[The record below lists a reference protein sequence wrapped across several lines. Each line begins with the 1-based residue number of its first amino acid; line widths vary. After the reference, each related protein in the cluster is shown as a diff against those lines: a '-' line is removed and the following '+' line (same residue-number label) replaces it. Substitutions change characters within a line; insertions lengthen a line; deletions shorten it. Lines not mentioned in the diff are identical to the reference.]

1 MILEKKARYL
11 SLKQLAYILTEIY
24 WLYLDYTIVLYRTTE
39 CTSVTVSRG
48 LRDIGKTQKPRG
60 RTYGLRYLDPGRVHP
75 RGELKQTVAS
85 GTGNH
90 RGLYRSP
97 HRH

>member
-1 MILEKKARYL
+1 MVISGLHYSAIQNYRVHL
-11 SLKQLAYILTEIY
+11 SHSEQ
-24 WLYLDYTIVLYRTTE
+24 RTKGHRKDAE
-39 CTSVTVSRG
+39 AKRKNIWSKV
-48 LRDIGKTQKPRG
+48 
-60 RTYGLRYLDPGRVHP
+60 LDPGRVHP